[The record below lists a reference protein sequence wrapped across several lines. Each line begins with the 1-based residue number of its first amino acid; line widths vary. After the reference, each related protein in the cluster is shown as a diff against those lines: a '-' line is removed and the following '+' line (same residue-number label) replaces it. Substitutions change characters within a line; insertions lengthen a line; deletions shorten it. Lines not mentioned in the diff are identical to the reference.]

1 MCKLFFLVSLFI
13 GFHSFLMNTRVNSLS
28 KLYLLDEIDEL
39 DEFNELDKFYEFI
52 EKFNKKYHSFN
63 ELEERFG
70 IFSKNLRNINLDIRE
85 NFTMCINQFTDL
97 TSEEFKQLE
106 IDNPC

>member
-1 MCKLFFLVSLFI
+1 
-13 GFHSFLMNTRVNSLS
+13 MNTRVNSLS
-28 KLYLLDEIDEL
+28 NLYLLYELDELDEL

-63 ELEERFG
+63 ELEERFC
-70 IFSKNLRNINLDIRE
+70 IFSKNLRSIILNNLDIRK
-85 NFTMCINQFTDL
+85 NFTMCINEFSDL
-97 TSEEFKQLE
+97 TSEEIKRLE

>member
-1 MCKLFFLVSLFI
+1 MCKLFFLISLFI
-13 GFHSFLMNTRVNSLS
+13 AFHSFLMNTRVTSLS
-28 KLYLLDEIDEL
+28 KLYLL

-70 IFSKNLRNINLDIRE
+70 IFSKNLRNIILNNLDIRE
-85 NFTMCINQFTDL
+85 NFTMCINEFTDL
-97 TSEEFKQLE
+97 TREEFTRLE

>member
-1 MCKLFFLVSLFI
+1 
-13 GFHSFLMNTRVNSLS
+13 MNTRVSSLS
-28 KLYLLDEIDEL
+28 NLYLLDEIDEIY
-39 DEFNELDKFYEFI
+39 ELDKFYEFI

-70 IFSKNLRNINLDIRE
+70 IFSKNLRNINLDIRQ

-97 TSEEFKQLE
+97 TSEEFKRLE